1 MRIYILVLV
10 IVTAALGFEYWNLSK
25 HPEASFFMQAQKSGW
40 ISPTAKINTKPG
52 DFVGFWLGWAGISV
66 MLLMNVYS
74 IRKRAGFLSG
84 AGSLKAYMDF
94 HIFCGLLGPVFILF
108 HCNLKARGVVA
119 ISFWSMI
126 ISFSSGVIGRYFYLQ
141 LVRQKTDFEKNSA
154 DWLRRLRRVL
164 EKAKLT
170 AAEDQI
176 QGAVKGA
183 LAMAGATRDMS
194 NPITTLVAS
203 LLADIKLAVSDPVT
217 PQGWPT
223 STKYCLKEF
232 AVNTRRARTLEPFQ
246 KLMGYWHAF
255 HFPFAIFMYI
265 AAAIHIISSLIFLKA
280 S

>member
-1 MRIYILVLV
+1 MRVYILVL
-10 IVTAALGFEYWNLSK
+10 IVFTAVLGFEYWNLTK
-25 HPEASFFMQAQKSGW
+25 HPEASFFIQAQKAGW
-40 ISPTAKINTKPG
+40 ISAKEKISTKPG
-52 DFVGFWLGWAGISV
+52 EFVSFWLGWAGIAV

-94 HIFCGLLGPVFILF
+94 HIFCGLLGPLFILF
-108 HCNLKARGVVA
+108 HCSLKARGVVA

-126 ISFSSGVIGRYFYLQ
+126 ISFSSGLIGRYFYLQ
-141 LVRQKTDFEKNSA
+141 LVRQRTDFEKNSA

-170 AAEDQI
+170 PPEEEI
-176 QGAVKGA
+176 QNAVRSA
-183 LAMAGATRDMS
+183 LSLAGATGSMT
-194 NPITTLVAS
+194 NPIGIMISSILSDLKMVI
-203 LLADIKLAVSDPVT
+203 ADPATPNSWPV
-217 PQGWPT
+217 